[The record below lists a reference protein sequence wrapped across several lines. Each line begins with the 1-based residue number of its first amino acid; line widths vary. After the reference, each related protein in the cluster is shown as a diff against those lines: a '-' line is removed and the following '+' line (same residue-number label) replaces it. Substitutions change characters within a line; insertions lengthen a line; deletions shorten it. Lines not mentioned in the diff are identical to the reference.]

1 MKIVVRT
8 SPGSTVKVQVM
19 SSDDMQPATAANES
33 LGVQTRA
40 QKRRVSIQIDHQ
52 VKVPHTTTVKSP
64 PPPFKKTRPTGDVI
78 DLTDDVIDLTD
89 GGLDQASTSPGL
101 GPAVA
106 QKANASKRDD
116 NSQEESFEELPD
128 LDESSSDK
136 EEEQTSGDEEDD
148 DDGSSIS
155 QQVALQT
162 TTAAVPAYKNDS
174 CAVCLDNPVHPLV
187 LGCGHRYCYLCAK
200 GLVEGGDSLCS
211 LCRCPISRHDLQGR
225 TLSDAK
231 VAGPSQAVSNSKV
244 PWFYQAGNGRDW
256 WQFEERNSQDLE
268 ECFETDSTGRAEM
281 LICGQIYVIDFSEMT
296 QRRKNGTG
304 RIRRIRRGDRQDG
317 SKCLG
322 VAGMKTTPVL
332 LN

>member
-1 MKIVVRT
+1 M
-8 SPGSTVKVQVM
+8 G
-19 SSDDMQPATAANES
+19 DDMQPATATNES

-52 VKVPHTTTVKSP
+52 VKVPLTVESP

-78 DLTDDVIDLTD
+78 DLTDDVVDLTD
-89 GGLDQASTSPGL
+89 AGPDQASTSAGL

-106 QKANASKRDD
+106 QKANASIRDD
-116 NSQEESFEELPD
+116 NSHEESFEDLPD
-128 LDESSSDK
+128 LDESSSD
-136 EEEQTSGDEEDD
+136 EEKEQTSEGEDD
-148 DDGSSIS
+148 DEGSSVS
-155 QQVALQT
+155 PQVALQT
-162 TTAAVPAYKNDS
+162 TTAAVPACEDDS
-174 CAVCLDNPVHPLV
+174 CAVCLDEPVHPLV
-187 LGCGHRYCYLCAK
+187 LGCGHRYCYLCAE

-211 LCRCPISRHDLQGR
+211 LCRCPIPRHALQGR

-231 VAGPSQAVSNSKV
+231 VADPRQAVSDSKV

-268 ECFETDSTGRAEM
+268 ECFEKDSTGKAEM